1 MSDNRNILLSSLGKQ
16 HQLEFDLINTELTF
30 YCSFS
35 AKKNLTE
42 YWLIT
47 LISFYLFSKSSKFN
61 V

>member
-35 AKKNLTE
+35 AKK
-42 YWLIT
+42 
-47 LISFYLFSKSSKFN
+47 KSYKILAL
-61 V
+61 

>member
-35 AKKNLTE
+35 AKK
-42 YWLIT
+42 
-47 LISFYLFSKSSKFN
+47 KSYRILAYNINKLLSIF
-61 V
+61 